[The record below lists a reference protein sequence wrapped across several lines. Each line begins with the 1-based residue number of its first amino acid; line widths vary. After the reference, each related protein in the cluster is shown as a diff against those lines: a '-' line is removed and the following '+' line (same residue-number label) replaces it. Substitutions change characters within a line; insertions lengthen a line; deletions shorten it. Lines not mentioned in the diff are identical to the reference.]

1 MKKYLL
7 LATIFIIGLTGC
19 ETMPKMAY
27 TPEVRKMSFCSDI
40 LFKDSL
46 NGVMMM
52 DSIFAPTAKERR
64 ILKIDVIVP
73 YDNQRVGVERWT
85 ISRDEHETAA
95 YIIKMIPDGHGGT
108 DFNVGKDD
116 GKALR
121 DVPFL
126 PPPAR

>member
-1 MKKYLL
+1 
-7 LATIFIIGLTGC
+7 
-19 ETMPKMAY
+19 
-27 TPEVRKMSFCSDI
+27 
-40 LFKDSL
+40 
-46 NGVMMM
+46 M